1 MPAFDEMPKVVVPPI
16 EPEPRSAP
24 RPLSRPED
32 DLRLPEL
39 AEEPA
44 IEGSDDEEPPAAA
57 EVEDDVAST
66 PLVLEELPP
75 DLVLEVEPPS
85 MPQEP
90 PMQAEA
96 EAPTPSGSG
105 AEEWIEALEAEARAE
120 AEVRRLHRV
129 PDEPSSEPAGSEPA
143 PEEPAPEPSEVVLI
157 REEQPAPDAE
167 HEVDVPDRETVGERP
182 KKRRGLFRR
191 GGD

>member
-1 MPAFDEMPKVVVPPI
+1 MPKVVVPPI

-32 DLRLPEL
+32 DLEPPEL
-39 AEEPA
+39 GEEPA
-44 IEGSDDEEPPAAA
+44 TEGSDDEEPPAAA
-57 EVEDDVAST
+57 EVEEDVAST
-66 PLVLEELPP
+66 PPVLEEPPP

-96 EAPTPSGSG
+96 EVPTPSGSG

-129 PDEPSSEPAGSEPA
+129 PDEPSSEMAESESA
-143 PEEPAPEPSEVVLI
+143 PEEPAPEPSALVVI
-157 REEQPAPDAE
+157 HEDQRAPDTE
-167 HEVDVPDRETVGERP
+167 GYVDVPDPGPVGERP